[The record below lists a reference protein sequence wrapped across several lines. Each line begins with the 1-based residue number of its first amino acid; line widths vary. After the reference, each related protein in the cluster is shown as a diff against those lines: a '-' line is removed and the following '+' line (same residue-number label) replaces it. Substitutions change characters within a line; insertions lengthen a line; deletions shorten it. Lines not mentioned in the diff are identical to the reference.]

1 MNQLDL
7 FSVSPAEPTQAQA
20 AQERQ
25 SWEARQAPVARA
37 RANDPASSHD
47 AAERMNRGAAKRHR
61 ERILDLVY
69 AHPGCTSKELTR
81 FLTQEDAE
89 DGIDRVELGRRLPE
103 LEAADEIYRTSEG
116 RQDMR
121 CWPGERPK

>member
-1 MNQLDL
+1 MSRLRAWL
-7 FSVSPAEPTQAQA
+7 M
-20 AQERQ
+20 
-25 SWEARQAPVARA
+25 VACVA
-37 RANDPASSHD
+37 LGLTACGGGD

-103 LEAADEIYRTSEG
+103 LEAANEIYRTSEG